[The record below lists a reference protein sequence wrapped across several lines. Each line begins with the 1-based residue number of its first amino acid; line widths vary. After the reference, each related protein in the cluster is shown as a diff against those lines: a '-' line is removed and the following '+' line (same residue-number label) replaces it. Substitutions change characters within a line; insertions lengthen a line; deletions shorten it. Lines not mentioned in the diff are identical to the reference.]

1 MNKNSLSLRVW
12 MAGVA
17 PAALLALT
25 SPASAQEAA
34 DQSTAA
40 VAIDDVVVTA
50 RRRSENLQ
58 DVPIA
63 VTAVTGESME
73 ARGFAS
79 LTDIQQM
86 TPNLTFTPG
95 TGGSSGQMSAY
106 VRGVGEYDYIVTSDP
121 AVAVFFDGVYQ
132 GRPFGALTS
141 LMGIE
146 RVEVLRGPQG
156 SLFGKNT
163 IGGAISVVLKKPTG
177 SNTGEMDLKVGSYD
191 YAQVR
196 GSYDMALTDDLSMS
210 VSALGRWG
218 DGWQKLASGGTKGDT
233 DQIAGRTSLRWT
245 KGELDAVLSVDGY
258 RQRQNAAPNNMIA
271 FQPGFFSDL
280 YSTFVEPCCTVPSSI
295 NKTDVTPILN
305 IDNADAGSATLT
317 LDFPA
322 FGGDLKSIS
331 AARYSS
337 VAFAR
342 DGDASITNYSG
353 DRQDITSR
361 QFSQEFQ
368 LSHDVFDGRV
378 TTLAGLYAYH
388 ERSRQKTLLV
398 TAWGLYPKLLAAGF
412 DPEMAA
418 ALDFNVNFDQTQE
431 TNNLALFG
439 NATIR
444 VNDKLS
450 VDVGGRLTYEEKEF
464 EQTAQRIFAQ
474 VPLIPGVPGYQLDE
488 SWTNFTP
495 KISVNYEFNDEVRG
509 YAIVSQGFRSGGFN
523 GRPTSEAEIGS
534 FDPEILTSFEVGLK
548 NDLFDRRLRLNV
560 NAFYNQYED
569 MQVNVSYPVVGGV
582 VVRTENAGEAVIWG
596 LEAEGRFI
604 ANSWLSFEGA
614 LGYLNASYD
623 EYTSRDAAGNLLDY
637 SDLDLKH
644 TPPWTASL
652 GAVISGR
659 LGQFDTTFRLDAAYM
674 DEQYSDTQNQPLL
687 KGEAHTLINSSL
699 NFYADNGLSF
709 GIEGQNLTDE
719 RVIKEGYDGAGSFGF
734 IEAYYNPPRRIYA
747 TVRYAF

>member
-1 MNKNSLSLRVW
+1 MSKRFNLRIRL
-12 MAGVA
+12 ASVA
-17 PAALLALT
+17 PAALLALAT
-25 SPASAQEAA
+25 PAFAQQA
-34 DQSTAA
+34 QSGEPVAGA
-40 VAIDDVVVTA
+40 VDDVVVTA

-63 VTAVTGESME
+63 VTAVTGEGLD
-73 ARGFAS
+73 ARGYSS
-79 LTDIQQM
+79 LTDMQQM

-163 IGGAISVVLKKPTG
+163 IGGAINVVMRQPTG
-177 SNTGEMDLKVGSYD
+177 SNSGEADLKVGSYD
-191 YAQVR
+191 YAQIR
-196 GSYDMALTDDLSMS
+196 GSYDFALTDDLAMS
-210 VSALGRWG
+210 VTALGRWG
-218 DGWQKLASGGTKGDT
+218 DGWQKLESGGTKGDT
-233 DQIAGRTSLRWT
+233 DQIAGRTALRWT
-245 KGELDAVLSVDGY
+245 KGEFDAVLSVDGY

-271 FQPGFFSDL
+271 FYPGFFSDL
-280 YSTFVEPCCTVPSSI
+280 YSDFVEPCCIVPSSI
-295 NKTDVTPILN
+295 NSTDVTPVLN

-317 LDFPA
+317 MDFPA

-331 AARYSS
+331 AARYSR

-368 LSHDVFDGRV
+368 LSHELFDGKV
-378 TTLAGLYAYH
+378 TTLSGLYLFH
-388 ERSRQKTLLV
+388 ERARQKTLLV
-398 TAWGLYPKLLAAGF
+398 TAWGLYPKLLEANF

-418 ALDFNVNFDQTQE
+418 ALDFNVNFDQTQK
-431 TNNLALFG
+431 TDNVALFG
-439 NATIR
+439 NATVR
-444 VNDKLS
+444 LSPKLAL
-450 VDVGGRLTYEEKEF
+450 DVGARLTHESKEF

-474 VPLIPGVPGYQLDE
+474 VPLIPGVPGYELDK
-488 SWTNFTP
+488 SWTNFSP
-495 KISVNYEFNDEVRG
+495 KISLNYEFNDEVRG
-509 YAIVSQGFRSGGFN
+509 YGIISQGFRSGGFN

-534 FDPEILTSFEVGLK
+534 FNPEILTSYEIGLK
-548 NDLFDRRLRLNV
+548 NDLLDRRLRLNV
-560 NAFYNQYED
+560 GAFYNQYED
-569 MQVNVSYPVVGGV
+569 MQVNVSYPVLGGV
-582 VVRTENAGEAVIWG
+582 VVRTENAGKARIWG
-596 LEAEGRFI
+596 VEAEGRYI
-604 ANSWLSFEGA
+604 VTDWLTFEGS
-614 LGYLNASYD
+614 LGYLNAVYE
-623 EYTSRDAAGNLLDY
+623 EYTSRDAEGNELDY
-637 SDLDLKH
+637 SDLKLKH

-652 GAVISGR
+652 GAVFTGR
-659 LGQFDTTFRLDAAYM
+659 VGQFDTTFRVDAAYM

-687 KGEAHTLINSSL
+687 KGDAHTLLNASL
-699 NFYADNGLSF
+699 FFRADNGVAF
-709 GIEGQNLTDE
+709 GIEGQNLTNE
-719 RVIKEGYDGAGSFGF
+719 RVIKEGYDGSGSFGF
-734 IEAYYNPPRRIYA
+734 IEAYYNPPRRVYA

>member
-1 MNKNSLSLRVW
+1 MLTRFNVGLRLVT
-12 MAGVA
+12 AA
-17 PAALLALT
+17 PAAMLAMT
-25 SPASAQEAA
+25 APAIAQEASS
-34 DQSTAA
+34 DPQAA
-40 VAIDDVVVTA
+40 AIVDDVVVTA

-63 VTAVTGESME
+63 VTAVTGEGLD
-73 ARGFAS
+73 ARGYS
-79 LTDIQQM
+79 SITDIQQM

-163 IGGAISVVLKKPTG
+163 IGGAISVVLQKPTG
-177 SNTGEMDLKVGSYD
+177 SNSGEADLKVGSYD
-191 YAQVR
+191 HVQLR
-196 GSYDMALTDDLSMS
+196 GSYDLALTDDLAMS

-218 DGWQKLASGGTKGDT
+218 DGWQEMDSGGTKGNT
-233 DQIAGRTSLRWT
+233 DQIAGRAALHWT
-245 KGELDAVLSVDGY
+245 KGDFDAVLSVDGY

-271 FQPGFFSDL
+271 FYPGFFSEL
-280 YSTFVEPCCTVPSSI
+280 YSTFVEPCCNVPSNI
-295 NKTDVTPILN
+295 DRADVTPILN
-305 IDNADAGSATLT
+305 IDNADASSVTLT

-331 AARYSS
+331 AARYSR

-342 DGDASITNYSG
+342 DGDASLTNYSG

-368 LSHDVFDGRV
+368 LSHELFDGKV
-378 TTLAGLYAYH
+378 TTLGGLYLFH

-398 TAWGLYPKLLAAGF
+398 TAWGLYPRLLEAQF

-418 ALDFNVNFDQTQE
+418 GLDFNVNFDQTQE
-431 TNNLALFG
+431 TDNAALFG

-444 VNDKLS
+444 LNDKLS
-450 VDVGGRLTYEEKEF
+450 LDVGGRLTYESKEF
-464 EQTAQRIFAQ
+464 DQTARRIFAQ

-488 SWTNFTP
+488 SWTNFSP
-495 KISVNYEFNDEVRG
+495 KASLNYEVSDEVRG

-534 FDPEILTSFEVGLK
+534 FDPEILTSYEIGLK
-548 NDLFDRRLRLNV
+548 NDLFDRRLRLNIS
-560 NAFYNQYED
+560 AFYNQYED
-569 MQVNVSYPVVGGV
+569 MQVNVSYPVLGGV
-582 VVRTENAGEAVIWG
+582 VVRTENAGKARIWG
-596 LEAEGRFI
+596 IEAEGRYI
-604 ANSWLSFEGA
+604 ANDWLTFEGA
-614 LGYLNASYD
+614 VGYLDAAYE
-623 EYTSRDAAGNLLDY
+623 EYFSRDANGNVLDY
-637 SDLDLKH
+637 SDLELKH

-652 GAVISGR
+652 GAVFTGR
-659 LGQFDTTFRLDAAYM
+659 IGQFDTTFRVDAAYM

-687 KGEAHTLINSSL
+687 KGEAHTLLNASL
-699 NFYADNGLSF
+699 NFRADNGLSF

-719 RVIKEGYDGAGSFGF
+719 RVIKEGYDGSGSFGF

>member
-1 MNKNSLSLRVW
+1 MLTRFNVGLRLVT
-12 MAGVA
+12 AA
-17 PAALLALT
+17 PAAMLAMT
-25 SPASAQEAA
+25 APAIAQEASS
-34 DQSTAA
+34 DPQAA
-40 VAIDDVVVTA
+40 AIVDDVVVTA

-63 VTAVTGESME
+63 VTAVTGEGLD
-73 ARGFAS
+73 ARGYS
-79 LTDIQQM
+79 SITDIQQM

-163 IGGAISVVLKKPTG
+163 IGGAISVVLQKPTG
-177 SNTGEMDLKVGSYD
+177 SNSGEADLKVGSYD
-191 YAQVR
+191 HVQLR
-196 GSYDMALTDDLSMS
+196 GSYDLALTDDLAMS

-218 DGWQKLASGGTKGDT
+218 DGWQEMDSGGTKGNT
-233 DQIAGRTSLRWT
+233 DQIAGRAALRWT
-245 KGELDAVLSVDGY
+245 KGDFDAVLSVDGY

-271 FQPGFFSDL
+271 FYPGFFSEL
-280 YSTFVEPCCTVPSSI
+280 YSTFVEPCCNVPSNI
-295 NKTDVTPILN
+295 DRADVTPILN
-305 IDNADAGSATLT
+305 IDNADASSVTLT

-331 AARYSS
+331 AARYSR

-342 DGDASITNYSG
+342 DGDASLTNYSG

-368 LSHDVFDGRV
+368 LSHELFDGKV
-378 TTLAGLYAYH
+378 TTLGGLYLFH

-398 TAWGLYPKLLAAGF
+398 TAWGLYPRLLEAQF

-418 ALDFNVNFDQTQE
+418 GLDFNVNFDQTQE
-431 TNNLALFG
+431 TDNAALFG

-444 VNDKLS
+444 LNDKLS
-450 VDVGGRLTYEEKEF
+450 LDVGGRLTYESKEF
-464 EQTAQRIFAQ
+464 DQTARRIFAQ

-488 SWTNFTP
+488 SWTNFSP
-495 KISVNYEFNDEVRG
+495 KASLNYEFSDEVRG

-534 FDPEILTSFEVGLK
+534 FDPEILTSYEIGLK
-548 NDLFDRRLRLNV
+548 NDLFDRRLRLNIS
-560 NAFYNQYED
+560 AFYNQYED
-569 MQVNVSYPVVGGV
+569 MQVNVSYPVLGGV
-582 VVRTENAGEAVIWG
+582 VVRTENAGKARIWG
-596 LEAEGRFI
+596 IEAEGRYI
-604 ANSWLSFEGA
+604 ANDWLTFEGA
-614 LGYLNASYD
+614 VGYLDAAYE
-623 EYTSRDAAGNLLDY
+623 EYFSRDADGNVLDY
-637 SDLDLKH
+637 SDLELKH
-644 TPPWTASL
+644 TTPWTASL
-652 GAVISGR
+652 GAVFTGR
-659 LGQFDTTFRLDAAYM
+659 IGQFDTTFRVDAAYM

-687 KGEAHTLINSSL
+687 KGEAHTLLNASL
-699 NFYADNGLSF
+699 NFRADNGLSF

-719 RVIKEGYDGAGSFGF
+719 RVIKEGYDGSGSFGF

>member
-1 MNKNSLSLRVW
+1 MKSNKAILRAW
-12 MAGVA
+12 MLGAA
-17 PAALLALT
+17 PAALLAIAT
-25 SPASAQEAA
+25 PAAAQQVDETPQAA
-34 DQSTAA
+34 TM
-40 VAIDDVVVTA
+40 VGDVVVTA

-63 VTAVTGESME
+63 VTAVTGEGLE
-73 ARGFAS
+73 ARGYSS
-79 LTDIQQM
+79 LIDIQQM

-163 IGGAISVVLKKPTG
+163 IGGAISVVMKKPTG
-177 SNTGEMDLKVGSYD
+177 SNTGEADLKVGSYD

-218 DGWQKLASGGTKGDT
+218 DGWQELESGGTKGNT
-233 DQIAGRTSLRWT
+233 DQIAGRAALRWT

-258 RQRQNAAPNNMIA
+258 RQRQNAAANSMIA
-271 FQPGFFSDL
+271 FQPVFFSDM
-280 YSTFVEPCCTVPSSI
+280 YSQFVEPCCTVHKDI
-295 NKTDVTPILN
+295 DKTDVTPMLN

-322 FGGDLKSIS
+322 FGGDMKSIS
-331 AARYSS
+331 AARYSR

-342 DGDASITNYSG
+342 DGDASVTNYSG

-368 LSHDVFDGRV
+368 LSNELFDGKV
-378 TTLAGLYAYH
+378 TTLAGLYLYH
-388 ERSRQKTLLV
+388 ERSRQKTTLV
-398 TAWGLYPKLLAAGF
+398 TAWGLYPKLIEAGF
-412 DPEMAA
+412 DPAMAE
-418 ALDFNVNFDQTQE
+418 ALDFNVAFDQTQE
-431 TNNLALFG
+431 TDNIALFG
-439 NATIR
+439 NATYR
-444 VNDKLS
+444 ATERLS
-450 VDVGGRLTYEEKEF
+450 FDVGARYTHEEKTF
-464 EQTAQRIFAQ
+464 DQSATRIFAK
-474 VPLIPGVPGYQLDE
+474 VPLIPGVPSYTLDE
-488 SWTNFTP
+488 TWSNFSP
-495 KISVNYEFNDEVRG
+495 KVSANYEFNDEVRG
-509 YAIVSQGFRSGGFN
+509 YAIISQGFRSGGFN
-523 GRPTSEAEIGS
+523 GRPTSAAEIGS
-534 FDPEILTSFEVGLK
+534 FDPEILTSYEIGLK
-548 NDLFDRRLRLNV
+548 NDLLDRRLRLNLS
-560 NAFYNQYED
+560 AFYNQYQD
-569 MQVNVSYPVVGGV
+569 MQVVVSYPIMGGV
-582 VVRTENAGEAVIWG
+582 VARTENAGKARIWG
-596 LEAEGRFI
+596 IEAEGRFI
-604 ANSWLSFEGA
+604 ANDWLSFEGA
-614 LGYLNASYD
+614 LGYLNAAYE
-623 EYTSRDAAGNLLDY
+623 EYFSQDPSGNILDY
-637 SDLDLKH
+637 SHLKLKH

-652 GAVISGR
+652 GAVVNRRI
-659 LGQFDTTFRLDAAYM
+659 GQFDTTFRVDAAYM

-687 KGEAHTLINSSL
+687 KGEAHTLL
-699 NFYADNGLSF
+699 NASVNFRADNGLSF

-719 RVIKEGYDGAGSFGF
+719 RVIKEGYDGAAFFGF
-734 IEAYYNPPRRIYA
+734 TEAYYNPPRRIYA

>member
-1 MNKNSLSLRVW
+1 MSSKSMILRAL
-12 MAGVA
+12 MLGVA
-17 PAALLALT
+17 PAAILSFGAPALAQDAP
-25 SPASAQEAA
+25 SGSEV
-34 DQSTAA
+34 S
-40 VAIDDVVVTA
+40 VIEDVVVTA
-50 RRRSENLQ
+50 RRRSESLQ

-73 ARGFAS
+73 ARGFSS

-106 VRGVGEYDYIVTSDP
+106 VRGVGEYDYIVTTDP

-163 IGGAISVVLKKPTG
+163 IGGAISVVLQKPSG
-177 SNTGEMDLKVGSYD
+177 SNSGEVDLKVGSYD
-191 YAQVR
+191 YTQVR
-196 GSYDMALTDDLSMS
+196 GQYDMALTDDLSMS

-218 DGWQKLASGGTKGDT
+218 DGWQELDSGGTKGNT
-233 DQIAGRTSLRWT
+233 DQIAGRASLRYT
-245 KGELDAVLSVDGY
+245 KGEFDAVLTVDGY

-280 YSTFVEPCCTVPSSI
+280 YSTFVEPCCTVQPDISR
-295 NKTDVTPILN
+295 TDVTPILN
-305 IDNADAGSATLT
+305 IDNADAGSTTLVM
-317 LDFPA
+317 DFPA
-322 FGGDLKSIS
+322 FGGDMKSIS
-331 AARYSS
+331 AARYSR

-368 LSHDVFDGRV
+368 LSHDLYDGKV

-412 DPEMAA
+412 DPAMAA

-444 VNDKLS
+444 MNDKLS
-450 VDVGGRLTYEEKEF
+450 FDVGARLTYEEKEF

-474 VPLIPGVPGYQLDE
+474 VPLIPGIPGYGLDE
-488 SWTNFTP
+488 SWTNFSP
-495 KISVNYEFNDEVRG
+495 KVSVNYEFNDEVRG

-523 GRPTSEAEIGS
+523 GRPTSVEGIGS
-534 FDPEILTSFEVGLK
+534 FDPEILTSYELGLK
-548 NDLFDRRLRLNV
+548 NDLLNRRLRLNLS
-560 NAFYNQYED
+560 AFYNQYED
-569 MQVNVSYPVVGGV
+569 MQVNVSFPVMGGV
-582 VVRTENAGEAVIWG
+582 VVRTENAGKARIWG
-596 LEAEGRFI
+596 IEAEGRYI
-604 ANSWLSFEGA
+604 ANDWLSFEGA
-614 LGYLNASYD
+614 VGYLDAAYE
-623 EYTSRDAAGNLLDY
+623 EYTSRDANGTLLDY
-637 SDLDLKH
+637 SGLDLKH

-652 GAVISGR
+652 GAVITGR

-699 NFYADNGLSF
+699 NFAADNGLSF

-719 RVIKEGYDGAGSFGF
+719 QVIKEGYDGAGSFGF
-734 IEAYYNPPRRIYA
+734 IEAYYNPPRRIFA
-747 TVRYAF
+747 TVKYAF

>member
-1 MNKNSLSLRVW
+1 MKTKPSILRAL
-12 MAGVA
+12 MLGAA
-17 PAALLALT
+17 PAAILAFAA
-25 SPASAQEAA
+25 PALAQDASSDTEV
-34 DQSTAA
+34 S
-40 VAIDDVVVTA
+40 VIEDVVVTA
-50 RRRSENLQ
+50 RRRSESLQ

-73 ARGFAS
+73 ARGYSS

-163 IGGAISVVLKKPTG
+163 IGGAISVVMQKPTG
-177 SNTGEMDLKVGSYD
+177 SNSGEVDLKVGSYD
-191 YAQVR
+191 YTQVR
-196 GSYDMALTDDLSMS
+196 GQYDMALTDDLSMS
-210 VSALGRWG
+210 VSGLGRWG
-218 DGWQKLASGGTKGDT
+218 DGWQKLDSGGTKGDT
-233 DQIAGRTSLRWT
+233 DQIAGRASLRYN
-245 KGELDAVLSVDGY
+245 KGEFDAVLTMDGY

-280 YSTFVEPCCTVPSSI
+280 YSTFVEPCCTVQPDISR
-295 NKTDVTPILN
+295 TDVTPILN
-305 IDNADAGSATLT
+305 IDNADAGSTTLVM
-317 LDFPA
+317 DFPA
-322 FGGDLKSIS
+322 FGGDMKSIS
-331 AARYSS
+331 AARYSR

-342 DGDASITNYSG
+342 DGDASVTNYSG

-368 LSHDVFDGRV
+368 LSHDLYDGKV

-398 TAWGLYPKLLAAGF
+398 TAWGLYPKLLEAGF
-412 DPEMAA
+412 DPAMAE

-444 VNDKLS
+444 MNDKLS
-450 VDVGGRLTYEEKEF
+450 FDVGARLTYEEKEF

-474 VPLIPGVPGYQLDE
+474 VPLIPGVPGYELEE
-488 SWTNFTP
+488 SWTNFSP
-495 KISVNYEFNDEVRG
+495 KVSVNYEFNEEVRG
-509 YAIVSQGFRSGGFN
+509 YAIISQGFRSGGFN
-523 GRPTSEAEIGS
+523 GRPTSVEGIGS
-534 FDPEILTSFEVGLK
+534 FDPEILTSYELGLK
-548 NDLFDRRLRLNV
+548 NDLLNRRLRLNLS
-560 NAFYNQYED
+560 AFYNQYED
-569 MQVNVSYPVVGGV
+569 MQVNVSFPVLGGV
-582 VVRTENAGEAVIWG
+582 VVRTENAGKARIWG
-596 LEAEGRFI
+596 IEAEGRYI
-604 ANSWLSFEGA
+604 ANDWLSFEGA
-614 LGYLNASYD
+614 LGYLDAAYE
-623 EYTSRDAAGNLLDY
+623 EYTSRDASGTLLDY

-652 GAVISGR
+652 GAVITGR
-659 LGQFDTTFRLDAAYM
+659 LGQFDTTFRLDASYM

-699 NFYADNGLSF
+699 NFTADSGLSF
-709 GIEGQNLTDE
+709 GIEGQNLTDKQ
-719 RVIKEGYDGAGSFGF
+719 VIKEGYDGAGSFGF
-734 IEAYYNPPRRIYA
+734 IEAYYNPPRRIFA
-747 TVRYAF
+747 TVKYAF

>member
-1 MNKNSLSLRVW
+1 MLTRFNVGLRLVT
-12 MAGVA
+12 AA
-17 PAALLALT
+17 PAAMLAMT
-25 SPASAQEAA
+25 APAIAQEASS
-34 DQSTAA
+34 DPQAA
-40 VAIDDVVVTA
+40 AIVDDVVVTA

-63 VTAVTGESME
+63 VTAVTGEGLD
-73 ARGFAS
+73 ARGYS
-79 LTDIQQM
+79 SITDIQQM

-163 IGGAISVVLKKPTG
+163 IGGAISVVLQKPTG
-177 SNTGEMDLKVGSYD
+177 SNSGEADLKVGSYD
-191 YAQVR
+191 HVQLR
-196 GSYDMALTDDLSMS
+196 GSYDLALTDDLAMS

-218 DGWQKLASGGTKGDT
+218 DGWQEMDSGGTKGNT
-233 DQIAGRTSLRWT
+233 DQIAGRAALHWT
-245 KGELDAVLSVDGY
+245 KGDFDAVLSVDGY

-271 FQPGFFSDL
+271 FYPGFFSEL
-280 YSTFVEPCCTVPSSI
+280 YSTFVEPCCNVPSNI
-295 NKTDVTPILN
+295 DRADVTPILN
-305 IDNADAGSATLT
+305 IDNADASSVTLT

-331 AARYSS
+331 AARYSR

-342 DGDASITNYSG
+342 DGDASLTNYSG

-368 LSHDVFDGRV
+368 LSHELFDGKV
-378 TTLAGLYAYH
+378 TTLGGLYLFH

-398 TAWGLYPKLLAAGF
+398 TAWGLYPRLLEAQF

-418 ALDFNVNFDQTQE
+418 GLDFNVNFDQTQE
-431 TNNLALFG
+431 TDNAALFG

-444 VNDKLS
+444 LNDKLS
-450 VDVGGRLTYEEKEF
+450 LDVGGRLTYESKEF
-464 EQTAQRIFAQ
+464 DQTARRIFAQ

-488 SWTNFTP
+488 SWTNFSP
-495 KISVNYEFNDEVRG
+495 KASLNYEVSDEVRG

-534 FDPEILTSFEVGLK
+534 FDPEILTSYEIGLK
-548 NDLFDRRLRLNV
+548 NDLFDRRLRLNIS
-560 NAFYNQYED
+560 AFYNQYED
-569 MQVNVSYPVVGGV
+569 MQVNVSYPVLGGV
-582 VVRTENAGEAVIWG
+582 VVRTENAGKARIWG
-596 LEAEGRFI
+596 IEAEGRDI
-604 ANSWLSFEGA
+604 ANDWLTFEGA
-614 LGYLNASYD
+614 VGYLDAAYE
-623 EYTSRDAAGNLLDY
+623 EYFSRDANGNVLDY
-637 SDLDLKH
+637 SDLELKH

-652 GAVISGR
+652 GAVFTGR
-659 LGQFDTTFRLDAAYM
+659 IGQFDTTFRVDAAYM

-687 KGEAHTLINSSL
+687 KGEAHTLLNASL
-699 NFYADNGLSF
+699 NFRADNGLSF

-719 RVIKEGYDGAGSFGF
+719 RVIKEGYDGSGSFGF

>member
-1 MNKNSLSLRVW
+1 MFQRFNLR
-12 MAGVA
+12 MGLATVA
-17 PAALLALT
+17 PAALLALAM
-25 SPASAQEAA
+25 PANAQQAQTEEAA
-34 DQSTAA
+34 AAA
-40 VAIDDVVVTA
+40 VDDVVVTA

-63 VTAVTGESME
+63 VTAVTGEGLD
-73 ARGFAS
+73 ARGYGS

-163 IGGAISVVLKKPTG
+163 IGGAISVVLQKPTG
-177 SNTGEMDLKVGSYD
+177 SNSGEADLKVGSFD

-196 GSYDMALTDDLSMS
+196 GSYDFALTDELAMS

-218 DGWQKLASGGTKGDT
+218 DGWQKLDSGGTKGDT
-233 DQIAGRTSLRWT
+233 DQIAGRAALRWT
-245 KGELDAVLSVDGY
+245 RGDFDAVLSVDGY
-258 RQRQNAAPNNMIA
+258 RQRQNGAANNMIA

-280 YSTFVEPCCTVPSSI
+280 YSTFVEPCCNVPSSI
-295 NKTDVTPILN
+295 DRTDVTPVLN
-305 IDNADAGSATLT
+305 VDNADAGSATLT

-322 FGGDLKSIS
+322 LGGDLKSIT
-331 AARYSS
+331 AARYSR

-368 LSHDVFDGRV
+368 LSHELFDGKV
-378 TTLAGLYAYH
+378 TTLAGLYLFH
-388 ERSRQKTLLV
+388 ERARQKTLLV
-398 TAWGLYPKLLAAGF
+398 TAWGLYPKLLEANF

-431 TNNLALFG
+431 TDNIALFG
-439 NATIR
+439 NATYR
-444 VNDKLS
+444 VSEKLS
-450 VDVGGRLTYEEKEF
+450 FDIGARLTHESKEF
-464 EQTAQRIFAQ
+464 DQTAHRIFAQ
-474 VPLIPGVPGYQLDE
+474 VPLIPGVPGYQLEE
-488 SWTNFTP
+488 SWTNFSP
-495 KISVNYEFNDEVRG
+495 KVSVNYEFNDEVRG
-509 YAIVSQGFRSGGFN
+509 YGIISQGFRSGGFN

-534 FDPEILTSFEVGLK
+534 FDPEILTSYEVGLK

-560 NAFYNQYED
+560 GAFYNQYED
-569 MQVNVSYPVVGGV
+569 MQVSVSYPILGGV
-582 VVRTENAGEAVIWG
+582 VVRTENAGKARIWG
-596 LEAEGRFI
+596 VEAEGRYF
-604 ANSWLSFEGA
+604 ATDWLSIEGA
-614 LGYLNASYD
+614 VGYLNAAYD
-623 EYTSRDAAGNLLDY
+623 EYTSRDADGNILDY
-637 SDLDLKH
+637 SDLQLKH
-644 TPPWTASL
+644 TPEWTASL
-652 GAVISGR
+652 GAVFTGR
-659 LGQFDTTFRLDAAYM
+659 FGQFDTTFRVDAAYM

-687 KGEAHTLINSSL
+687 KGEAHTLLNASL
-699 NFYADNGLSF
+699 NFRADNGVSF

-719 RVIKEGYDGAGSFGF
+719 RVIKEGYDGSGSFGF
-734 IEAYYNPPRRIYA
+734 VEAYYNPPRRVYA
-747 TVRYAF
+747 SIRYAF

>member
-1 MNKNSLSLRVW
+1 MKTKNVILRAL
-12 MAGVA
+12 MLGAA
-17 PAALLALT
+17 PAAVLAFANPT
-25 SPASAQEAA
+25 FAQEAPESA
-34 DQSTAA
+34 PSASS
-40 VAIDDVVVTA
+40 VDDVVVTA

-63 VTAVTGESME
+63 VTAVTGEGLD
-73 ARGFAS
+73 ARGYGS

-163 IGGAISVVLKKPTG
+163 IGGAISVVLQKPTG
-177 SNTGEMDLKVGSYD
+177 SNSGEADLKVGSYD

-196 GSYDMALTDDLSMS
+196 GSYDMALTDEMSMS

-218 DGWQKLASGGTKGDT
+218 DGWQELESGGTKGNT
-233 DQIAGRTSLRWT
+233 DQIAGRTALRYT
-245 KGELDAVLSVDGY
+245 KGDFDAVLSVDGY
-258 RQRQNAAPNNMIA
+258 RQRQNAAANNMIA
-271 FQPGFFSDL
+271 FYPGFFSNL
-280 YSTFVEPCCTVPSSI
+280 YSTFVEPCCAVPSSLD
-295 NKTDVTPILN
+295 KTDVTPVLN

-342 DGDASITNYSG
+342 DGDASLTNYSG

-368 LSHDVFDGRV
+368 LSHELFNGKV
-378 TTLAGLYAYH
+378 TTLAGVYLFH
-388 ERSRQKTLLV
+388 ERARQKTLLV
-398 TAWGLYPKLLAAGF
+398 TAWGLYPKLIEANF
-412 DPEMAA
+412 DPAMAA
-418 ALDFNVNFDQTQE
+418 ALDFNVNFDQTQK
-431 TNNLALFG
+431 TDNAALFG

-444 VNDKLS
+444 VNDRLS
-450 VDVGGRLTYEEKEF
+450 FDVGGRLTYENKEF

-474 VPLIPGVPGYQLDE
+474 VPLIPGVPGYELDE
-488 SWTNFTP
+488 SWTNFSP
-495 KISVNYEFNDEVRG
+495 KVSVNYEFSDEVRG
-509 YAIVSQGFRSGGFN
+509 YGIVSQGFRSGGFN
-523 GRPTSEAEIGS
+523 GRPTSEGEIGS
-534 FDPEILTSFEVGLK
+534 FDPEILTSYEVGLK

-560 NAFYNQYED
+560 GAFYNQYED
-569 MQVNVSYPVVGGV
+569 MQVNVSYPVLGGV
-582 VVRTENAGEAVIWG
+582 VVRTENAGKARIWG
-596 LEAEGRFI
+596 VEAEGRYF
-604 ANSWLSFEGA
+604 ATDWLTLEGA
-614 LGYLNASYD
+614 VGYLNAAYE
-623 EYTSRDAAGNLLDY
+623 EYSSRDADGNILDY
-637 SDLDLKH
+637 SDLELKH

-652 GAVISGR
+652 GAVFTGR
-659 LGQFDTTFRLDAAYM
+659 IGQFDTTFRVDAAYM

-687 KGEAHTLINSSL
+687 KGEAHTLVNASL
-699 NFYADNGLSF
+699 NFKAENGLSF
-709 GIEGQNLTDE
+709 GVEGQNLTDE
-719 RVIKEGYDGAGSFGF
+719 QVIKEGYDGSGAFGF

-747 TVRYAF
+747 SVRYAF

>member
-1 MNKNSLSLRVW
+1 MKSKSMILRAL
-12 MAGVA
+12 MMGAA
-17 PAALLALT
+17 PAAVLAF
-25 SPASAQEAA
+25 SAPAMAQDAPTE
-34 DQSTAA
+34 QEVS
-40 VAIDDVVVTA
+40 VIEDVVVTA
-50 RRRSENLQ
+50 RRRSESLQ

-73 ARGFAS
+73 ARGFSS

-106 VRGVGEYDYIVTSDP
+106 VRGVGEYDYIVTTDP

-163 IGGAISVVLKKPTG
+163 IGGAISVVLQKPTG
-177 SNTGEMDLKVGSYD
+177 SNSGEVDLKVGSYD

-196 GSYDMALTDDLSMS
+196 GQYDMALTDDLSMS

-218 DGWQKLASGGTKGDT
+218 DGWQELDSGGTKGDT
-233 DQIAGRTSLRWT
+233 DQIAGRTSLRYT
-245 KGELDAVLSVDGY
+245 KGEFDAVLTVDGY

-280 YSTFVEPCCTVPSSI
+280 YSTFVEPCCTVQPDISR
-295 NKTDVTPILN
+295 TDVTPVLN
-305 IDNADAGSATLT
+305 IDNADAGSTTLVM
-317 LDFPA
+317 DFPA
-322 FGGDLKSIS
+322 FGGDMKSIS
-331 AARYSS
+331 AARYSR

-342 DGDASITNYSG
+342 DGDASVTNYSG

-368 LSHDVFDGRV
+368 LSHDLYDGKV

-388 ERSRQKTLLV
+388 ERARQKTLLV
-398 TAWGLYPKLLAAGF
+398 TAWGLYPKLLEAGF
-412 DPEMAA
+412 DQAMAE

-444 VNDKLS
+444 MNERLS
-450 VDVGGRLTYEEKEF
+450 FDVGARLTYEEKEF

-474 VPLIPGVPGYQLDE
+474 VPLIPGVPGYELDE
-488 SWTNFTP
+488 SWTNFSP
-495 KISVNYEFNDEVRG
+495 KVSVNYEFSDEVRG

-523 GRPTSEAEIGS
+523 GRPTSVEGIGS
-534 FDPEILTSFEVGLK
+534 FDPEILTSYELGLK
-548 NDLFDRRLRLNV
+548 NDLLDRRLRLNLS
-560 NAFYNQYED
+560 AFYNQYED
-569 MQVNVSYPVVGGV
+569 MQVNVSFPVLGGV
-582 VVRTENAGEAVIWG
+582 VVRTENAGKARIWG
-596 LEAEGRFI
+596 IEAEGRYI
-604 ANSWLSFEGA
+604 ANDWLSFEGA
-614 LGYLNASYD
+614 VGYLDAAYE
-623 EYTSRDAAGNLLDY
+623 EYTSRDANGTLLDY
-637 SDLDLKH
+637 SGLDLKH

-652 GAVISGR
+652 GAVITGR

-699 NFYADNGLSF
+699 NFAADNGLSF

-719 RVIKEGYDGAGSFGF
+719 QVIKEGYDGAGSFGF
-734 IEAYYNPPRRIYA
+734 IEAYYNPPRRIFA
-747 TVRYAF
+747 TVKYAF

>member
-1 MNKNSLSLRVW
+1 MFQRFNLR
-12 MAGVA
+12 MGLATVA
-17 PAALLALT
+17 PAALLALAM
-25 SPASAQEAA
+25 PANAQQAQTEEPAA
-34 DQSTAA
+34 AA
-40 VAIDDVVVTA
+40 VDDVVVTA

-63 VTAVTGESME
+63 VTAVTGEGLD
-73 ARGFAS
+73 ARGYGS

-163 IGGAISVVLKKPTG
+163 IGGAISVVLQKPTG
-177 SNTGEMDLKVGSYD
+177 SNSGEADLKVGSFD

-196 GSYDMALTDDLSMS
+196 GSYDFALTDELAMS

-218 DGWQKLASGGTKGDT
+218 DGWQKLDSGGTKGDT
-233 DQIAGRTSLRWT
+233 DQIAGRAALRWT
-245 KGELDAVLSVDGY
+245 RGDFDAVLSVDGY
-258 RQRQNAAPNNMIA
+258 RQRQNGAANNMIA

-280 YSTFVEPCCTVPSSI
+280 YSTFVEPCCNVPSSI
-295 NKTDVTPILN
+295 DRTDVTPVLN
-305 IDNADAGSATLT
+305 VDNADAGSATLT

-322 FGGDLKSIS
+322 LGGDLKSIT
-331 AARYSS
+331 AARYSR

-368 LSHDVFDGRV
+368 LSHELFDGKV
-378 TTLAGLYAYH
+378 TTLTGLYLFH
-388 ERSRQKTLLV
+388 ERARQKTLLV
-398 TAWGLYPKLLAAGF
+398 TAWGLYPKLLEAGF
-412 DPEMAA
+412 DPAMAA
-418 ALDFNVNFDQTQE
+418 ALDFNINFDQTQE
-431 TNNLALFG
+431 TNNIALFG
-439 NATIR
+439 NATYR
-444 VNDKLS
+444 VNEKLS
-450 VDVGGRLTYEEKEF
+450 FDIGARLTHESKEF
-464 EQTAQRIFAQ
+464 DQTAQRIFAQ
-474 VPLIPGVPGYQLDE
+474 VPLIPGVPGYQLEE
-488 SWTNFTP
+488 SWTNFSP
-495 KISVNYEFNDEVRG
+495 KVSVNYEFNDEVRG
-509 YAIVSQGFRSGGFN
+509 YGIISQGFRSGGFN

-534 FDPEILTSFEVGLK
+534 FDPEILTSYEIGLK

-560 NAFYNQYED
+560 GAFYNQYED
-569 MQVNVSYPVVGGV
+569 MQVNVSYPVLGGV
-582 VVRTENAGEAVIWG
+582 VVRTENAGKARIWG
-596 LEAEGRFI
+596 IEAEGRFI
-604 ANSWLSFEGA
+604 ASDWLTLEGA
-614 LGYLNASYD
+614 VGYLDAAYE
-623 EYTSRDAAGNLLDY
+623 EYFSRDADGNVLDY
-637 SDLDLKH
+637 SHLKLKH

-652 GAVISGR
+652 GAVFTGR
-659 LGQFDTTFRLDAAYM
+659 IGQFDTTFRVDAAYM

-687 KGEAHTLINSSL
+687 KGEAHTLLNASL
-699 NFYADNGLSF
+699 NFRADNGVSF

-719 RVIKEGYDGAGSFGF
+719 RVIKEGYDGSGSFGF
-734 IEAYYNPPRRIYA
+734 VEAYYNPPRRVYA
-747 TVRYAF
+747 SIRYAF

>member
-1 MNKNSLSLRVW
+1 MFQRFNLR
-12 MAGVA
+12 MGLATVA
-17 PAALLALT
+17 PAALLALAT
-25 SPASAQEAA
+25 PANAQQAQTEEPAA
-34 DQSTAA
+34 AA
-40 VAIDDVVVTA
+40 VDDVVVTA

-63 VTAVTGESME
+63 VTAVTGEGLD
-73 ARGFAS
+73 ARGYGS

-163 IGGAISVVLKKPTG
+163 IGGAISVVLQKPTG
-177 SNTGEMDLKVGSYD
+177 SNSGEADLKVGSFD

-196 GSYDMALTDDLSMS
+196 GSYDFALTDELAMS

-218 DGWQKLASGGTKGDT
+218 DGWQKLDSGGTKGDT
-233 DQIAGRTSLRWT
+233 DQIAGRAALRWT
-245 KGELDAVLSVDGY
+245 RGDFDAVLSVDGY
-258 RQRQNAAPNNMIA
+258 RQRQNGAANNMIA

-280 YSTFVEPCCTVPSSI
+280 YSTFVEPCCNVPSSI
-295 NKTDVTPILN
+295 DRTDVTPVLN
-305 IDNADAGSATLT
+305 VDNADAGSATLT

-322 FGGDLKSIS
+322 LGGDLKSIT
-331 AARYSS
+331 AARYSR

-368 LSHDVFDGRV
+368 LSHELFDGKV
-378 TTLAGLYAYH
+378 TTLTGLYLFH
-388 ERSRQKTLLV
+388 ERARQKTLLV
-398 TAWGLYPKLLAAGF
+398 TAWGLYPKLLEAGF
-412 DPEMAA
+412 DPAMAA

-431 TNNLALFG
+431 TDNIALFG
-439 NATIR
+439 NATYR
-444 VNDKLS
+444 VNEKLS
-450 VDVGGRLTYEEKEF
+450 FDIGARLTHESKEF
-464 EQTAQRIFAQ
+464 DQTAQRIFAQ
-474 VPLIPGVPGYQLDE
+474 VPLIPGVPGYQLEE
-488 SWTNFTP
+488 SWTNFSP
-495 KISVNYEFNDEVRG
+495 KVSVNYEFNDEVRG
-509 YAIVSQGFRSGGFN
+509 YGIISQGFRSGGFN

-534 FDPEILTSFEVGLK
+534 FDPEILTSYEIGLK

-560 NAFYNQYED
+560 GAFYNQYED
-569 MQVNVSYPVVGGV
+569 MQVNVSYPVLGGV
-582 VVRTENAGEAVIWG
+582 VVRTENAGKARIWG
-596 LEAEGRFI
+596 IEAEGRFI
-604 ANSWLSFEGA
+604 ATDWLTLEGA
-614 LGYLNASYD
+614 VGYLDAAYE
-623 EYTSRDAAGNLLDY
+623 EYFSRDADGNVLDY
-637 SDLDLKH
+637 SHLKLKH

-652 GAVISGR
+652 GAVFTGR
-659 LGQFDTTFRLDAAYM
+659 IGQFDTTFRVDAAYM

-687 KGEAHTLINSSL
+687 KGEAHTLLNASL
-699 NFYADNGLSF
+699 NFRADNGVSF

-719 RVIKEGYDGAGSFGF
+719 QVVKEGYDGSGSFGF
-734 IEAYYNPPRRIYA
+734 IEAYYNPPRRVYA
-747 TVRYAF
+747 SIRYAF